1 MEKCIRSI
9 LPGGD
14 RVEIIIIDDG
24 SKDNTGAIADE
35 YAARYPDI
43 IRVVHQPNG
52 GHGEGINQ
60 GLRHAT
66 GKYFKTVDSDDW
78 LSEDFPR
85 FLDLLEDCDRKGG
98 VDLFVTNYH
107 YDHADGMGFFFDRN
121 EHAPLY
127 LSEACDQSCWST
139 KGGTADAHYIG
150 IGEGLLERYRSR
162 LVPASTTRVTTVAP
176 GVHLVPHTTPGLE
189 ALVQRAGMLLRK
201 GNALVPDG
209 FAHEMSL
216 VAELDEGACDLAVFC
231 SCSHAGLPV
240 IAHEVL
246 AAFPSSHIAAFVGG
260 LHLVHA
266 TDAEVKQ
273 VADAVLEYDIERLYT
288 GHCTGNKAMG
298 LLDEC
303 LTGRV

>member
-1 MEKCIRSI
+1 MAIGLGMNVLVENEPVAGLCTEHGLSLHLCYGSTSI
-9 LPGGD
+9 LLDFGQSDAFARNANALG
-14 RVEIIIIDDG
+14 ID
-24 SKDNTGAIADE
+24 
-35 YAARYPDI
+35 
-43 IRVVHQPNG
+43 
-52 GHGEGINQ
+52 
-60 GLRHAT
+60 
-66 GKYFKTVDSDDW
+66 
-78 LSEDFPR
+78 LSR
-85 FLDLLEDCDRKGG
+85 
-98 VDLFVTNYH
+98 VDLAVLSHAH
-107 YDHADGMGFFFDRN
+107 YDHADGMGFFFNRN

-189 ALVQRAGMLLRK
+189 ALGQRAGMLLRK

-303 LTGRV
+303 LTGRVYPLRTGEHIRL

>member
-1 MEKCIRSI
+1 MAIGLGMNVLVENEPVAGLCTEHGLSLHLCYGSTSI
-9 LPGGD
+9 LLDFGQSDAFARNANALG
-14 RVEIIIIDDG
+14 ID
-24 SKDNTGAIADE
+24 
-35 YAARYPDI
+35 
-43 IRVVHQPNG
+43 
-52 GHGEGINQ
+52 
-60 GLRHAT
+60 
-66 GKYFKTVDSDDW
+66 
-78 LSEDFPR
+78 LSR
-85 FLDLLEDCDRKGG
+85 
-98 VDLFVTNYH
+98 VDLAVLSHAH

-150 IGEGLLERYRSR
+150 IGEGLLERYCSR

-189 ALVQRAGMLLRK
+189 ALGQRAGMLLRK

-288 GHCTGNKAMG
+288 GHCTGNKAIS

-303 LTGRV
+303 LTGRVYPLRTGEHIRL